1 MSEFAKVR
9 RPKRG
14 DTEDDLLEDMRKFE
28 SGKASV
34 APENILK
41 LTKKTDEKSAAA
53 APKKSKF
60 ASERQLKRQHDAD
73 ADGDAKPKSGLNF
86 ILKSV
91 VEEKVSDYS
100 DRRGFEPKPVTDQP
114 FPEVVKVDASVFEN
128 REPAKSGKRPSL
140 FAQQMANKGIRPGM
154 SRPKLFKDGSSVTI
168 DFFARR
174 SH

>member
-41 LTKKTDEKSAAA
+41 LTKKTDEKSAA
-53 APKKSKF
+53 PKTSKF

-73 ADGDAKPKSGLNF
+73 GDTKPKSGLNF

-140 FAQQMANKGIRPGM
+140 FAHQMANKGIRPGM
-154 SRPKLFKDGSSVTI
+154 SRPELFKDGSS
-168 DFFARR
+168 
-174 SH
+174 

>member
-14 DTEDDLLEDMRKFE
+14 DTEDDLLEDMRRFE

-41 LTKKTDEKSAAA
+41 LTKKTDEKSAA
-53 APKKSKF
+53 PKTSKF
-60 ASERQLKRQHDAD
+60 ASERQLKRQHDV
-73 ADGDAKPKSGLNF
+73 DGDTKPKTGLNF

-100 DRRGFEPKPVTDQP
+100 DRRGFEPKPVTEQP